1 MIRRALPVTALS
13 LLVALASGCSL
24 LKPGGQ
30 VSLYDGP
37 QRSQAELAAVVAT
50 DHVQLLAV
58 DGKELSGSLFD
69 AHETRFFLLPGEHV
83 LSVRYTDFF
92 QLNAENHEVVRSR
105 PVALRFVAVAGETY
119 RFEFDKP
126 KTVDAANKFAKAP
139 QLALVGERSGS
150 RVQSQAIRSFAEAS
164 VIDTI
169 GKAFQT
175 EETKDAV
182 RASQLPAPVA
192 APLVAPVAVAPAPVV
207 VVAPAAATG
216 SLHYDLLRDLWLRS
230 SADER
235 ARFQS
240 WLKSPEA
247 R

>member
-13 LLVALASGCSL
+13 LLVTLAAGCSV
-24 LKPGGQ
+24 LKPASQ

-37 QRSQAELAAVVAT
+37 ERSQTDIAAVVAT

-69 AHETRFFLLPGEHV
+69 AHETRFNLLPGEHV

-119 RFEFDKP
+119 RFQFDKP

-150 RVQSQAIRSFAEAS
+150 RVESQAIRSFAEAS

-169 GKAFQT
+169 SKAFQSD
-175 EETKDAV
+175 ETKDAV

-192 APLVAPVAVAPAPVV
+192 SAAAPGAALSMAAPAQR
-207 VVAPAAATG
+207 PAASG
-216 SLHYDLLRDLWLRS
+216 NLHYDLLRDIWLR
-230 SADER
+230 ATPEER
-235 ARFQS
+235 AGFLRWTQT
-240 WLKSPEA
+240 PEA